1 MARSAGILLLAFTMT
16 LALGCQ
22 QATPTPVILPATAT
36 PVVALVT
43 ATPVIEATATATP
56 GLTNTPTPVPTNT
69 PVPTRT
75 PTSTTTPTPTPTAT
89 ATPRPTL
96 SPTPSPTP
104 TATPAPTVT
113 STPTPAPL
121 PTATPMPTPTVAPC
135 PTSTPT
141 PTPGPP
147 HDPTVNF
154 DDISSRVRVLRREM
168 PEWEQQIREL
178 PWIAD
183 GLLYSES
190 RAARG
195 LVYLAVYGGGYFP
208 RFMEHPWV
216 AEGRNKPAMEA
227 LGPLARFH
235 PEEFQKVVN
244 HPAIRDGITNQGAII
259 VATLYGAA
267 RYNPELL
274 ETLLDPALVTLEERE
289 IDLPLTGQVLL
300 VIVRTQPG
308 LAHTIDLLETAVR
321 TIEGF
326 MSVPLPRQQAIYF
339 FGDAMS
345 PGARGQNNWT
355 HLASRPGYDSDSVD
369 LRKRIYVLTHESAHY
384 YWSGGKD
391 WISEGGA
398 SFLGVLQ
405 TNASTGWPLR
415 PHKNR
420 DCPYFKSITELE
432 SLDLAEVRIPEF
444 SCKYSLDDLGER
456 MFLDLYH
463 VLGDT
468 AFREGFSRLYILS
481 RSDDPGDDC
490 EDTDVGIC
498 HVEVAFK
505 AVASEEAAEKVEQ
518 VIACWYHGDKAACPD
533 TSPTDPLTPVLG
545 PAKGTIPHQPDD
557 GRSEKSEE
565 FEQSGDVMIE
575 VTFENPYPLNESH
588 WIYGLD
594 LRSSTG
600 DFRRIYLSSRK
611 SWRHS
616 YYSAEKEQHGGGRWQ
631 EAPGVDVSEGG
642 ENRLRLIVI
651 EDTGW
656 LYVNDR
662 FIANINFSLGNLP
675 NTDEIRLVIQDDG
688 RGINHKEG
696 EATHFRDFTIWKW
709 HPDLFEL
716 PKDD

>member
-1 MARSAGILLLAFTMT
+1 MIL
-16 LALGCQ
+16 
-22 QATPTPVILPATAT
+22 
-36 PVVALVT
+36 
-43 ATPVIEATATATP
+43 
-56 GLTNTPTPVPTNT
+56 
-69 PVPTRT
+69 RW
-75 PTSTTTPTPTPTAT
+75 
-89 ATPRPTL
+89 
-96 SPTPSPTP
+96 
-104 TATPAPTVT
+104 
-113 STPTPAPL
+113 
-121 PTATPMPTPTVAPC
+121 
-135 PTSTPT
+135 
-141 PTPGPP
+141 
-147 HDPTVNF
+147 
-154 DDISSRVRVLRREM
+154 EM
-168 PEWEQQIREL
+168 PEREQQIREL

-183 GLLYSES
+183 GLLYSEH

-195 LVYLAVYGGGYFP
+195 LVYLAVYGGDYFP
-208 RFMEHPWV
+208 KFMEHPWV
-216 AEGRNKPAMEA
+216 VEGRNKPAMEA
-227 LGPLARFH
+227 LGPLARYY
-235 PEEFQKVVN
+235 PEDFQKVVN
-244 HPAIRDGITNQGAII
+244 HPTISDGITDEEAVI
-259 VATLYGAA
+259 VPTLRNAV
-267 RYNPELL
+267 RYNPGLI
-274 ETLLDPALVTLEERE
+274 ETLLDPEKVTPEERT
-289 IDLPLTGQVLL
+289 IDLPMTGQVLL
-300 VIVRTQPG
+300 VIIRTQPG
-308 LAHTIDLLETAVR
+308 LARTMDLLETAVR

-326 MSVPLPRQQAIYF
+326 MSLPLPRQQVIYF
-339 FGDAMS
+339 FGEAMS
-345 PGARGQNNWT
+345 PGARGQNSWDL
-355 HLASRPGYDSDSVD
+355 LASLPRYDSDNLD
-369 LRKRIYVLTHESAHY
+369 LQRIIYLITHESAHY
-384 YWSGGKD
+384 YWRGGKD

-420 DCPYFKSITELE
+420 DCPYFKSIAELE
-432 SLDLAEVRIPEF
+432 SLDSAEVHIPEF

-490 EDTDVGIC
+490 EDADVGIC

-505 AVASEEAAEKVEQ
+505 AGASEEAAEKVDQ

-533 TSPTDPLTPVLG
+533 TGPTDPLTPVLG

-557 GRSEKSEE
+557 GRSETSEE
-565 FEQSGDVMIE
+565 FEHSGDVMIE

-642 ENRLRLIVI
+642 ENHLRLITI
-651 EDTGW
+651 GDTGW
-656 LYVNDR
+656 LYVNNQ
-662 FIANINFSLGNLP
+662 FIAKIQFNPGNLP
-675 NTDEIRLVIQDDG
+675 NTDEIRLVAVDDG
-688 RGINHKEG
+688 KDLNYKEG
-696 EATHFRDFTIWKW
+696 DVTRYRDFTIWKW
-709 HPDLFEL
+709 RPDLFEL